1 MVRVRNRIELI
12 LSWAMATG
20 HRERGFN
27 PAAWRGHLDHAL
39 PRPSKVNNRK
49 HHPAMTW
56 QDLPDFMTKLKN
68 VGGMSA
74 RCLEFTILT
83 ACRSGESRLA
93 IWKEIDLKDKV
104 WNIPGG
110 RTKSGRPH
118 RIPLADEIIKMLN
131 LMPRMAEESLVFFG
145 LKESVP
151 LSDMSLTM
159 LLRRHAPGITVHGF
173 RSTFRDWTAETTTY
187 PNEVGEMALA
197 HAVGDAVEAAY
208 RRGDLFAKRAGL
220 MQDWAIYA
228 VKPAPRRI
236 SPRKN
241 QNA

>member
-1 MVRVRNRIELI
+1 
-12 LSWAMATG
+12 
-20 HRERGFN
+20 
-27 PAAWRGHLDHAL
+27 
-39 PRPSKVNNRK
+39 
-49 HHPAMTW
+49 
-56 QDLPDFMTKLKN
+56 
-68 VGGMSA
+68 
-74 RCLEFTILT
+74 
-83 ACRSGESRLA
+83 
-93 IWKEIDLKDKV
+93 
-104 WNIPGG
+104 
-110 RTKSGRPH
+110 
-118 RIPLADEIIKMLN
+118 LADEIIKMLN